1 MKSSGTAVLTIPAPG
16 KWIAT
21 NQHGHHWNLRHLWD
35 NRSAPGG
42 AGNTTRGLTRS
53 LDLTKEGLA

>member
-1 MKSSGTAVLTIPAPG
+1 MTHTLHIAAPDEF
-16 KWIAT
+16 
-21 NQHGHHWNLRHLWD
+21 LWD

-42 AGNTTRGLTRS
+42 AGNTTRGLTHS

>member
-1 MKSSGTAVLTIPAPG
+1 MKHVL
-16 KWIAT
+16 
-21 NQHGHHWNLRHLWD
+21 NRHGQPRNLGSLWD

>member
-1 MKSSGTAVLTIPAPG
+1 MSAAVLTIPAPG

-21 NQHGHHWNLRHLWD
+21 NQHQDPRIVGGLWD

-42 AGNTTRGLTRS
+42 AGNTIRGLTHS
-53 LDLTKEGLA
+53 LDLGKEGLA